1 MPSLSLPQPTARR
14 ARRTTR
20 ALLSALFATILVA
33 GPSLAATPSVAITS
47 VGGQSVNGGAVKD
60 PVSGAVTVTGTSAPT
75 GGAPDA
81 PKPLVADAGDSPFVP
96 SGQKAVLL
104 GAAWGGTR
112 PYSFQWTSPVGAFV
126 NGSDGATALLD
137 TTGVAPGTYTLTY
150 TVRDANGAA
159 ATDTVKA
166 VVAATASQTLLDQT
180 KADPVPVNIGGGNPT
195 LTSYL
200 DFPFQVPAG
209 LSSLKVVATWTL
221 IANDYDLH
229 VIDPTGA
236 EAQGGYSGNGATN
249 QVFQIEAA
257 GAGNPMPGTWTVRME
272 RYLTVT
278 DSVRVVVTGKT
289 VSPDP
294 RPVVRAG
301 GPYRFELS
309 QAQNLDGTIS
319 GGTGPVTAKWDLNDD
334 GVFEKNGVDVTANI
348 AQGRALATLKAT
360 DANGLERRETASVL
374 VADAARLALD
384 TTAITVV
391 GIADSGINPYH
402 MEFSAAAYPDPD
414 VLRLTNNFTSHPS
427 AYIAGYP
434 TTAEALPITLGQGY
448 FPAAD
453 QAVFAQ
459 VEQGKL
465 YWIPGTKIIGAVD
478 ADNNAASNAADDL
491 TPILDDDGHGT
502 GSTSVST
509 GNRYGYCPT
518 CLLFFVEGLDETI
531 ATSYPFVDITSHSF
545 GYVGGAPLGPAVG
558 PNTATRAA
566 AERGQTV
573 LFAAGNGVGNA
584 FDVPVLT
591 YGSDQTGGSW
601 NITVGALRRDN
612 QRAIVGDGIP
622 VDISA
627 WGDGNLPSACRTGTV
642 GQCAFGGTSA
652 ATPYTA
658 GIFGTVLTEVR
669 RAIGDG
675 RAGQRPGQVV
685 AKGTALPGSVYLA
698 DGELTRAELRDAV
711 LKTAFP
717 LNQDNKPSTFP
728 FPMTAP
734 YLTPETNMLFEGYG
748 AATPEGAKRA
758 VDVILGRALVPD
770 RSFEDQFSAMDQA
783 VKDTLYGGYDR
794 DGDGDVDYQGLAGT
808 TLTPASVATLEG
820 TMYAL
825 GLAADKLGYA
835 LDLTDYALAQNG
847 QNAQTYYLHRRFT
860 AEPGTEP
867 TCEAHDNESWMDASD
882 TDGDIECFENRVTSV
897 PAAFRPVGIYPASFN
912 LDAPLP
918 AGSDVYVSLYVTSA
932 TPTVGRV
939 TGTLMAT
946 DREIGTG
953 MSGMQPMLGFGT
965 GPGSNA
971 QGNPLPDGG
980 GCAIAGELCWTKFDL
995 SFKTTR
1001 AAFTGEHLTFQIAL
1015 LGVREFAFGHE
1026 GLHASKVAVV
1036 AAPMPASG
1044 LDFGTTIDSPASGS
1058 RVTTGT
1064 EVVAGGRVS
1073 FPDLG
1078 TDPTGAGDHPSQRVV
1093 EVSIDDAGFTSP
1105 RQAAWDA
1112 ESGTWSLSLGSLANG
1127 QHTIYARA
1135 RMDTTYSAVTSSAF
1149 TVAPDARVEW
1159 QVVRKNSAPSATGWQ
1174 TASGVSSWSFQLAT
1188 GSYGNGSWTIVVR
1201 LVEDGLE
1208 VARSTAAVKLK

>member
-1 MPSLSLPQPTARR
+1 MSTQSIALFAAAPT
-14 ARRTTR
+14 RRTLR
-20 ALLSALFATILVA
+20 ALLAATFAAVVVT
-33 GPSLAATPSVAITS
+33 GPSLAATPSIAISS
-47 VGGQSVNGGAVKD
+47 VGGQSVVNGSVRE
-60 PVSGAVTVTGTSAPT
+60 PLSGNVTVTGTTSPT
-75 GGAPDA
+75 GGGATA
-81 PKPLVADAGDSPFVP
+81 TQPLVADAGDSPFVS
-96 SGQKAVLL
+96 SGQKAALL

-112 PYSFQWTSPVGAFV
+112 PYAFSWSSPVGAFV
-126 NGSDGATALLD
+126 NGGDGATAILD
-137 TTGVAPGTYTLTY
+137 TSGVAPGTYSITY
-150 TVRDANGAA
+150 TVRDAEGRS

-166 VVAATASQTLLDQT
+166 IVAATATQTLLDET
-180 KADPVPVNIGGGNPT
+180 KADPVIANVGVGNPT
-195 LTSYL
+195 LTNYL
-200 DFPFQVPAG
+200 DFTFQVPAG
-209 LSSLKVVATWTL
+209 LSSLTATATWTN
-221 IANDYDLH
+221 IANDYDMH
-229 VIDPTGA
+229 VVDPTGA

-249 QVFQIEAA
+249 QVFQVEAA
-257 GAGNPMPGTWTVRME
+257 GAAAPTPGTWTVRME

-278 DSVRVVVTGKT
+278 DSVHVVVTGKT

-301 GPYRFELS
+301 GPYRFELG
-309 QAQNLDGTIS
+309 QAQALDGTVT
-319 GGTGPVTAKWDLNDD
+319 GGAGPVAAAWDLNDD
-334 GVFEKNGVDVTANI
+334 GTFEQSGVDVTSNV
-348 AQGRALATLKAT
+348 AQGRHLVTLKAT
-360 DANGLERRETASVL
+360 DRNGLERRETASLL

-391 GIADSGINPYH
+391 GVADSGVNPYH
-402 MEFSAAAYPDPD
+402 MEFSALAYPDPD
-414 VLRLTNNFTSHPS
+414 VLRLTDNFTRHPS

-434 TTAEALPITLGQGY
+434 TTAEALPLTLGKGY
-448 FPAAD
+448 YPDGD
-453 QAVFAQ
+453 QAVFAS

-478 ADNNAASNAADDL
+478 ADNNAASNAAADA

-545 GYVGGAPLGPAVG
+545 GYVGGAPIGPVLGPNA
-558 PNTATRAA
+558 ATREA

-584 FDVPVLT
+584 FDVPIAT
-591 YGSDQTGGSW
+591 YGSDQTGASW
-601 NITVGALRRDN
+601 NITVGAIRRDN

-675 RAGQRPGQVV
+675 RAGQRAGQVV
-685 AKGTALPGSVYLA
+685 ARGTAIPGSVFLA
-698 DGELTRAELRDAV
+698 DGELTRAELREAV

-717 LNQDNKPSTFP
+717 LNQENRPSTFP

-748 AATPEGAKRA
+748 AATPEGARRA

-770 RSFEDQFSAMDQA
+770 RSFEDQFNALDQA

-794 DGDGDVDYQGLAGT
+794 DGDGDVDYQGLGGT
-808 TLTPASVATLEG
+808 SLTPTSVASVEG
-820 TMYAL
+820 TLYAL
-825 GLAADKLGYA
+825 GLAAEKLGV
-835 LDLTDYALAQNG
+835 LGETLSAQSG
-847 QNAQTYYLHRRFT
+847 QNAETYYLHRRMA
-860 AEPGTEP
+860 AEPGTEVNC
-867 TCEAHDNESWMDASD
+867 TADDNESYMDTTD
-882 TDGDIECFENRVTSV
+882 TAGDLECFENRVTSV
-897 PAAFRPVGIYPASFN
+897 PAAYRPLGIYPASIN
-912 LDAPLP
+912 LEAPLP
-918 AGSDVYVSLYVTSA
+918 AGSDVYVTLFVTSA
-932 TPTVGRV
+932 TPTVGRA

-971 QGNPLPDGG
+971 QGNPLPEGG
-980 GCAIAGELCWTKFDL
+980 GCATAGELCWTRFDV
-995 SFKTTR
+995 SFETTR
-1001 AAFTGEHLTFQIAL
+1001 PAFTGEHLTFQIAL
-1015 LGVREFAFGHE
+1015 LGVREYAFGHE
-1026 GLHASKVAVV
+1026 GLHASKVAIVS
-1036 AAPMPASG
+1036 APMPASG
-1044 LDFGTTIDSPASGS
+1044 LEFGTTIDSPADGSSLPSGS
-1058 RVTTGT
+1058 
-1064 EVVAGGRVS
+1064 EIVAGGRVS

-1078 TDPTGAGDHPSQRVV
+1078 SDPTGAGDHPSQRVV
-1093 EVSIDDAGFTSP
+1093 EVSLDDAAFTSP

-1112 ESGTWSLSLGSLANG
+1112 ESGTWSVSLGTLPDGN
-1127 QHTIYARA
+1127 HTLYARA
-1135 RMDTTYSAVTSSAF
+1135 RMDTTTSAVASSAF

-1159 QVVRKNSAPSATGWQ
+1159 QVVRRNGAPSATGWQ
-1174 TASGVSSWSFQLAT
+1174 TADGLFSWSFQFGT
-1188 GSYGNGSWTIVVR
+1188 GAYGNGSWTIVTR
-1201 LVEDGLE
+1201 LVEGDLE
-1208 VARSTAAVKLK
+1208 VVRATAAVKLK